1 MSRAMLLLLVP
12 LALGACS
19 HHRNVHRLAVAAGG
33 YRALNADQWTAGRE
47 DLRGPRAPLAPVDSP
62 NAKQDPQR

>member
-1 MSRAMLLLLVP
+1 MVRPVLLLFVP

-19 HHRNVHRLAVAAGG
+19 HHRNPHKLTVAAGH
-33 YRALNADQWTAGRE
+33 YRALNADQWTADSD

-62 NAKQDPQR
+62 NAKQDPQP